1 MAFNYYN
8 RKRNILQERGLFHIV
23 VPPDERWH
31 WSLFG
36 LDGAVVLGEAAEIH
50 LTVKAGLGMGAT
62 SVRRDGFSS
71 HLVMP

>member
-8 RKRNILQERGLFHIV
+8 GKRNILQERGLFHIV
-23 VPPDERWH
+23 VPPDEKWH

-36 LDGAVVLGEAAEIH
+36 LDGAVVLKAAEIH

-62 SVRRDGFSS
+62 SARRDGFSS

>member
-1 MAFNYYN
+1 M
-8 RKRNILQERGLFHIV
+8 QERGLFHIV
-23 VPPDERWH
+23 VPPDEKWH

-36 LDGAVVLGEAAEIH
+36 LDGAVVLKAAEIH

-62 SVRRDGFSS
+62 SAMRDGFSS